1 MSLSHA
7 DSVGRCL
14 VVLVDLPAG
23 DGHDVLHAVSEV
35 LPGARVVSIDD
46 TDAHR
51 MPTGAGNLTVRECQV
66 AVLLMQGMSNKEIAA
81 RLCIEVATVKN
92 HVHHIL
98 AKLDVRRRG
107 EAVARLAFGRG

>member
-7 DSVGRCL
+7 DPVGRCL
-14 VVLVDLPAG
+14 VLLVDLPAG
-23 DGHDVLHAVSEV
+23 DGDDVLSAVGEV
-35 LPGARVVSIDD
+35 LPGARVIPIGGPDG
-46 TDAHR
+46 HR

-66 AVLLMQGMSNKEIAA
+66 AVLLMQGMSNKEIAT

-98 AKLDVRRRG
+98 AKLHVRRRG